1 MCIRDRAI
9 AALLAQRDRWGEG
22 YRDAVDL
29 YRVASGQNAKKL
41 SFERYVLSA
50 YFDQVVRAANR
61 RFAGMTEG
69 KYTLL
74 RRTEREKGN
83 RASGLDLE
91 VLDSLTGK
99 TRHVNTLSGGES
111 FQASLSL
118 ALGLADVIQL
128 FSGGV
133 SLETV
138 FIDEGFGSLD
148 AEALECAVDTLERL
162 RREDRVVGIISHVEW
177 LEERLPV
184 ALAVRPLPG
193 GGSRASVRRG
203 GRESD

>member
-99 TRHVNTLSGGES
+99 TRHVNTCLLYTSGEHPAAGDAAQPVGTAQRAGIEVKAGPVRHRKAGVVVPAEDHLSG
-111 FQASLSL
+111 QMAK
-118 ALGLADVIQL
+118 
-128 FSGGV
+128 GG
-133 SLETV
+133 
-138 FIDEGFGSLD
+138 
-148 AEALECAVDTLERL
+148 AAV
-162 RREDRVVGIISHVEW
+162 
-177 LEERLPV
+177 
-184 ALAVRPLPG
+184 PG
-193 GGSRASVRRG
+193 GGGRAGTCLLYTSTPNPPRWT
-203 GRESD
+203 GRAASAWTTGR